1 MQFENF
7 FPIFLSHSLLSWFI
21 HDNRNARPRYLGCKC
36 QLTGDTRGLG
46 LPKACVP
53 ATWDANT
60 PERLYIFG
68 LGNSYD
74 PRMYVCMLR
83 KSGRGYMGINFMPG
97 KQFPRVWRETGG
109 KYLLNNT
116 DKTKE
121 ASVLCGNPNYGDEGN
136 WIWKNWNGV
145 DFESVHA
152 ELWSLINWI
161 RKYRKDFWD
170 VFIFYSRELWVI
182 EEELMIWYTL

>member
-1 MQFENF
+1 MQMPVNGGY
-7 FPIFLSHSLLSWFI
+7 SWI
-21 HDNRNARPRYLGCKC
+21 RVTQSVRARYLGCKYPRK
-36 QLTGDTRGLG
+36 T
-46 LPKACVP
+46 
-53 ATWDANT
+53 
-60 PERLYIFG
+60 LYFW
-68 LGNSYD
+68 
-74 PRMYVCMLR
+74 PRKFVR
-83 KSGRGYMGINFMPG
+83 STHVRVHASQKWKGIHVNFMPG

-121 ASVLCGNPNYGDEGN
+121 TSVLCGNPNYGDEGN

-182 EEELMIWYTL
+182 EEELMIDIPSKN